1 MRTSSFTVPKTK
13 RSTTVAAGAVL
24 ALLAGVANAELV
36 YGVTDSLNLVSW
48 DSGNSS
54 NLLSGVAV
62 SGLAQ
67 NEQLRGIDFR
77 PATGQLYAVGSF
89 NNLYTVNMSTG
100 AASQVGSGPFA
111 PGASG
116 SSFGFDFNP
125 VIDRIRYVSDTNQN
139 LVLNP
144 NDGTSTQV
152 TSLFYDASDAN
163 AGIDPNVVGS
173 AYTNSF
179 MGTTS
184 TQLYGID
191 SALDILVTQANSAGT
206 LMTVGSLGVDVNDTL
221 SFDIS
226 GGTGIAYATVESV
239 GLSRSTF
246 WMIDLSTG
254 NATMLG
260 EIGGGAVITSMAVV
274 PAPGS
279 AVILGLAGLVV
290 TRRRR

>member
-1 MRTSSFTVPKTK
+1 MMTK
-13 RSTTVAAGAVL
+13 KNTLAGVSAIV
-24 ALLAGVANAELV
+24 LLAGAAHAELV
-36 YGVTDSLNLVSW
+36 YGVTNSNNLVSW
-48 DSGNSS
+48 DSSDSS
-54 NLLSGVAV
+54 DLLDGVAI
-62 SGLAQ
+62 SGLMQ

-89 NNLYTVNMSTG
+89 NNLYTVNTTSGQATL
-100 AASQVGSGPFA
+100 VGGGSFA

-125 VIDRIRYVSDTNQN
+125 TIDRIRYVSDANQN

-144 NDGTSTQV
+144 NDGTATEV
-152 TSLFYDASDAN
+152 TSLFFDAGDVN
-163 AGIDPNVVGS
+163 AGMDPNVVGS

-179 MGTTS
+179 MGSTS

-226 GGTGIAYATVESV
+226 GLTGIAYATVQSED
-239 GLSRSTF
+239 LSRSTF

-254 NATMLG
+254 DATMLG
-260 EIGGGAVITSMAVV
+260 EIGGGAVVSSMAVT
-274 PAPGS
+274 PAPG
-279 AVILGLAGLVV
+279 ALALLGLSGLAAS
-290 TRRRR
+290 RRRR